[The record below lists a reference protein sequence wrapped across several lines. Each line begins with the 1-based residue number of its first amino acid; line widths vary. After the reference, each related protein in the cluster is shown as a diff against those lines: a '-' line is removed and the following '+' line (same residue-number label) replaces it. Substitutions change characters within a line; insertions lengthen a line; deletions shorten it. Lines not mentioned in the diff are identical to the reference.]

1 MTAVH
6 GGVGTQGTP
15 ANNVGGERRVCQLA
29 PPSFSRHSESAHT
42 HIHYPSINWK
52 EALTDM
58 FPVR

>member
-29 PPSFSRHSESAHT
+29 PPSFSRHSESRTYTHT
-42 HIHYPSINWK
+42 LPLNQLEGSF
-52 EALTDM
+52 D
-58 FPVR
+58 